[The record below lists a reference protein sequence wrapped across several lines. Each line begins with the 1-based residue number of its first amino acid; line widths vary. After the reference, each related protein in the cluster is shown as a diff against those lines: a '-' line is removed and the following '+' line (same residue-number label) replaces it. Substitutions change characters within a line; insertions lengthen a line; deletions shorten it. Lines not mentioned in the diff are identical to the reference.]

1 MVQGL
6 GSRVQGLGDE
16 VIGIRIK
23 VRLKVLGLRLRYKV
37 IGSRY

>member
-6 GSRVQGLGDE
+6 GNRVQGLGDE

-23 VRLKVLGLRLRYKV
+23 VRYRIRV
-37 IGSRY
+37 